1 MNRKKWNNCKFEWC
15 CLGILIALELIMSST
30 FLGYIHVPPISV
42 ATAYIPVVVIGCL
55 FGTAQSAF
63 AGLIFGFGSMYKASA
78 LYVMADDRLFSP
90 FQSGAPLESL
100 ILSVGTRL
108 LFGVLTGLLFAWSRK
123 RKHAQF
129 FKCLTAFIAP
139 KLHAFLVYTAMGIFF
154 PSSGFS
160 WKSIGY
166 MRFDDMLIQLLCL
179 VSVLLVDRIYQSEAV
194 TRYRK
199 AVNQQEQDWRWSF
212 RSVVVFCGMI
222 LFVLCMTAVST
233 IYFSDRIN
241 YMLTVHHVVVTGE
254 IQHDILHLQI
264 QFRTAM
270 LALNF
275 IILMA
280 ALLMYRYM
288 KYKEYAGQMDSLTGV
303 MGRRLFLNQCRRIQA
318 DSEPGTRGWFLFLD
332 VDRFKQVNDT
342 FGHPTGDKVLRRFAQ
357 VLEDAVADCG
367 IVGRVGGDEFA
378 VMISRELERAELEK
392 MLSRFL
398 RDITEISP
406 DISVGSSIGAY
417 HFLFPH
423 DITELLTETDA
434 ALYEAKESG
443 RGCFVIHEDTEA
455 VT

>member
-30 FLGYIHVPPISV
+30 FLGYIHVSPISV

-108 LFGVLTGLLFAWSRK
+108 LFGVLT
-123 RKHAQF
+123 
-129 FKCLTAFIAP
+129 
-139 KLHAFLVYTAMGIFF
+139 
-154 PSSGFS
+154 
-160 WKSIGY
+160 
-166 MRFDDMLIQLLCL
+166 
-179 VSVLLVDRIYQSEAV
+179 
-194 TRYRK
+194 
-199 AVNQQEQDWRWSF
+199 
-212 RSVVVFCGMI
+212 
-222 LFVLCMTAVST
+222 
-233 IYFSDRIN
+233 
-241 YMLTVHHVVVTGE
+241 
-254 IQHDILHLQI
+254 
-264 QFRTAM
+264 
-270 LALNF
+270 
-275 IILMA
+275 
-280 ALLMYRYM
+280 
-288 KYKEYAGQMDSLTGV
+288 
-303 MGRRLFLNQCRRIQA
+303 LNQCRRIQA

-357 VLEDAVADCG
+357 VLEDSVADCG

-378 VMISRELERAELEK
+378 VLISRELERAELEK

-443 RGCFVIHEDTEA
+443 RGCFVIHEDAEA

>member
-1 MNRKKWNNCKFEWC
+1 MNRKKWNDCKFERYF
-15 CLGILIALELIMSST
+15 LGILIALELIMSFT

-63 AGLIFGFGSMYKASA
+63 AGLIFGLGSMYKASA

-108 LFGVLTGLLFAWSRK
+108 LFGILTGLLFAWARK
-123 RKHAQF
+123 RKHAQV
-129 FKCLTAFIAP
+129 FKWLTAFIAP

-154 PSSGFS
+154 PASGFN
-160 WKSIGY
+160 WKSAGF
-166 MRFDDMLIQLLCL
+166 MRLDDMLIQLLCL
-179 VSVLLVDRIYQSEAV
+179 ISVLFADWIYQSEAV

-199 AVNQQEQDWRWSF
+199 AVNQQDQDWRWSG
-212 RSVVVFCGMI
+212 RSIVVFSGMI
-222 LFVLCMTAVST
+222 VFVLCMAAFST
-233 IYFSDRIN
+233 IYFSDRTD
-241 YMLTVHHVVVTGE
+241 YMLTAHHVAVTAE
-254 IQHDILHLQI
+254 IQYDILHLQI
-264 QFRTAM
+264 QFLAAM

-280 ALLMYRYM
+280 SLLMYRYM
-288 KYKEYAGQMDSLTGV
+288 KYKEYAGQMDSLTGI

-318 DSEPGTRGWFLFLD
+318 DSEPGTGGWFLFLD

-342 FGHPTGDKVLRRFAQ
+342 FGHPVGDKVLRRFAQ
-357 VLEDAVADCG
+357 MLEDAVADCG

-378 VMISRELERAELEK
+378 VLIHRELERAELEK
-392 MLSRFL
+392 LLSRFL
-398 RDITEISP
+398 RDIAEISP
-406 DISVGSSIGAY
+406 DISIGSSIGAY
-417 HFLFPH
+417 HFLFPR

-434 ALYEAKESG
+434 VLYEAKESG
-443 RGCFVIHEDTEA
+443 RGCFVIHDDTGT
-455 VT
+455 VI

>member
-1 MNRKKWNNCKFEWC
+1 MNRKKWNNFKFERYV
-15 CLGILIALELIMSST
+15 LGILIAMELIMSFT

-63 AGLIFGFGSMYKASA
+63 AGLIFGLGSMYKASA

-90 FQSGAPLESL
+90 FQSGAPFESL

-108 LFGVLTGLLFAWSRK
+108 LFGILTGLLFAWSRK

-129 FKCLTAFIAP
+129 FKWLTAFIAP

-154 PSSGFS
+154 PSSGFN
-160 WKSIGY
+160 WKSIGS
-166 MRFDDMLIQLLCL
+166 MRFDDMLIQLFCL
-179 VSVLLVDRIYQSEAV
+179 VSVLLVDWIYQSKAV

-199 AVNQQEQDWRWSF
+199 AVNQQYQDWNWSF
-212 RSVVVFCGMI
+212 RSVLVFGSMI
-222 LFVLCMTAVST
+222 LFVLCMAAVST
-233 IYFSDRIN
+233 IYFSDRTN
-241 YMLTVHHVVVTGE
+241 YMLTAHHVVVTGE

-264 QFRTAM
+264 QFLAAM

-280 ALLMYRYM
+280 SLLMYQYM

-303 MGRRLFLNQCRRIQA
+303 MGRRLFLNQCRRIQE
-318 DSEPGTRGWFLFLD
+318 DSEPGTWGWFLFLD

-342 FGHPTGDKVLRRFAQ
+342 FGHPTGDSVLRRFAQ
-357 VLEDAVADCG
+357 ILGNTVADYG

-378 VMISRELERAELEK
+378 VLISRKLEKEELERL
-392 MLSRFL
+392 LSRFL
-398 RDITEISP
+398 QDISQISQ
-406 DISVGSSIGAY
+406 DISVSSSIGAY
-417 HFLFPH
+417 HFLFPR

-443 RGCFVIHEDTEA
+443 RGCFVIHDDTEA
-455 VT
+455 FV